1 MISRPSPHKCT
12 PFCENDASTWLS
24 MLLLF
29 FFAGAFQIKLQI
41 ASIAYVLC
49 NCFEPSL
56 LLFVF
61 ASVFVLLLLWML
73 RYAMLLS
80 CYTAFRYAVL

>member
-1 MISRPSPHKCT
+1 
-12 PFCENDASTWLS
+12 
-24 MLLLF
+24 MLLLFF